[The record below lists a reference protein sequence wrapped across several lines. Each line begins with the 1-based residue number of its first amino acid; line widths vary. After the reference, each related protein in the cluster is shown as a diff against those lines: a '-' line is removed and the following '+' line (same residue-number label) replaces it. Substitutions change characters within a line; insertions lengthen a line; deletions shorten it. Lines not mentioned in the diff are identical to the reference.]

1 LGLAPQALGLAS
13 PPPLVPPPLLA
24 SPLLVGRR
32 DGLIPQALSTQAF
45 NTSTKKAPHEA
56 GLLSDRVTSDDAA
69 ASVAP
74 NRAVRADAGAGP
86 YHDDRCGPHNN
97 DGAAIG
103 LASAIGAAMK
113 AGAAS
118 ARGIRCAEACE
129 RAGDQNCCEKVLHVF
144 SRFLAAGRHGLYPS
158 NGDLNGE

>member
-1 LGLAPQALGLAS
+1 MPQA
-13 PPPLVPPPLLA
+13 
-24 SPLLVGRR
+24 R
-32 DGLIPQALSTQAF
+32 DDIAAVIATRPTAEAFFHSALI
-45 NTSTKKAPHEA
+45 E
-56 GLLSDRVTSDDAA
+56 
-69 ASVAP
+69 
-74 NRAVRADAGAGP
+74 RATN
-86 YHDDRCGPHNN
+86 NN